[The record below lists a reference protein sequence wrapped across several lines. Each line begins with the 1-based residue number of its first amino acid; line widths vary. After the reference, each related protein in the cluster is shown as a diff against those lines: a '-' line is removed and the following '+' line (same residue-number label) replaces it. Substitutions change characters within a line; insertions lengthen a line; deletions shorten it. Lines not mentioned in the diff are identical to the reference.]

1 MPGPVH
7 AVISAELAAF
17 FESGVSVLVGT
28 RDARLFPECLR
39 GVGARVEPGGA
50 EVTVFVPKATSAQTV
65 ANLKD
70 NDRVAICFERA
81 SDHRSIQVKG
91 SLASV
96 RDARAADRAIVDR
109 YVEMIAQEWGFLGLP
124 PRITHRMTH
133 WPCHALR
140 MRAETIF
147 VQTPGPGAGEP
158 IAPHSGGR
166 AR

>member
-1 MPGPVH
+1 MH
-7 AVISAELAAF
+7 AVISAELAVF

-39 GVGARVEPGGA
+39 AVGARVEPGGD

-65 ANLKD
+65 ANLAD
-70 NDRVAICFERA
+70 NRRVALCFERA
-81 SDHRSIQVKG
+81 ADHRSIQVKG
-91 SLASV
+91 TLAALE
-96 RDARAADRAIVDR
+96 DARDADRAIVDR

-140 MRAETIF
+140 MRVETLF
-147 VQTPGPGAGEP
+147 VQTPGPGAGDP
-158 IAPHSGGR
+158 LAPQGARR